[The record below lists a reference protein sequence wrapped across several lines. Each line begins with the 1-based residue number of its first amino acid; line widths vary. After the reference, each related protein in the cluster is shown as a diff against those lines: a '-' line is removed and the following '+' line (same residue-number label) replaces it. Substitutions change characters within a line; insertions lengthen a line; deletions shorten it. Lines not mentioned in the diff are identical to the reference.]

1 MFWQIV
7 SGMLLLAVIGLC
19 TKIYTLRS
27 AAREIRMAFRNRI
40 AEDSNVLIDISSRDA
55 EMCALAA
62 EINVQLRL
70 LRDERRCHQHGDLEL
85 REAIGNASH
94 DLRTPLTAI
103 GGYIALME
111 REKMSENARRYLA
124 QIQNRAD
131 ALNRLTEELFR
142 YSAALSMQKLK
153 RERINLVC
161 AVEESLISFYAIMQ
175 ESAIQPQI
183 DLPDAP
189 VWRELDADALNRIL
203 TNVIGNALKYSAG
216 DLRVEMDEN
225 GRLDISNAAP
235 DLDTVA
241 VGRLF
246 DRFYT
251 VEVHRNSSGLGL
263 SIAKLLTERM
273 GGKICA
279 QYVEGRLHIC
289 IEFYR
294 AQL

>member
-19 TKIYTLRS
+19 AKIYALRS
-27 AAREIRMAFRNRI
+27 AAREIRMAFRDRM
-40 AEDSNVLIDISSRDA
+40 AEDSNVLIDTSSRDA

-62 EINVQLRL
+62 DINVQLRL
-70 LRDERRCHQHGDLEL
+70 LRDERRRHQHGDLEL

-103 GGYIALME
+103 GGYIALMA
-111 REKMSENARRYLA
+111 REEMSENARRFLA

-142 YSAALSMQKLK
+142 YSAALSAQELK

-175 ESAIQPQI
+175 ERGIQPQI
-183 DLPDAP
+183 TLPDAP
-189 VWRELDADALNRIL
+189 VWRELDEDALNRIL

-225 GRLDISNAAP
+225 GKLDISNAAP
-235 DLDTVA
+235 DLDAVA

-251 VEVHRNSSGLGL
+251 VEAHRNSSGLGL

-273 GGKICA
+273 GGRICA
-279 QYVEGRLHIC
+279 QYAEGRLHIQ
-289 IEFYR
+289 IEF
-294 AQL
+294 